1 MNITLEMLSEFI
13 SHNYDMLKS
22 DYNKLTKE
30 EKSRLPS
37 ALYFIIVFDK
47 LLTAQQRKNEQDILD
62 KSNASTQVEEGK

>member
-13 SHNYDMLKS
+13 SHNYDMLKA
-22 DYNKLTKE
+22 DYNKLPKDD
-30 EKSRLPS
+30 KARLPS

-62 KSNASTQVEEGK
+62 KAATPTQVAEDK